1 MPDTT
6 PPDTY
11 LLEGAERRPS
21 DMHTRSGYP
30 IWTLVSVWYAR
41 GQSDEA
47 LVTEYA
53 LDPQEWAAAKA
64 YYFLHQREI
73 DARRIL
79 NDEPGTPPPS
89 AISLD
94 DLLKE
99 QTASERGNR

>member
-1 MPDTT
+1 MSIIT
-6 PPDTY
+6 PTDAY

-21 DMHTRSGYP
+21 DMHVRSGYP

-47 LVTEYA
+47 VIAEYA

-64 YYFLHQREI
+64 YYFAHQRAI
-73 DARRIL
+73 DARRAL
-79 NDEPGTPPPS
+79 NDEPGPPPPG
-89 AISLD
+89 AVSLA

-99 QTASERGNR
+99 QPTPKRQD